1 MELLKNKLSLFALLL
16 VLVLVVAGCKEDD
29 AKKDVSDEPTTEKA
43 KTVFEVASNEY
54 LSNVDVEY
62 SFNFTKSLEEFKTNE
77 KLGYRTA
84 GSEAE
89 LKTGQKIAEEMKK
102 IGLQEVTAD
111 EITVDTWTFEKAEL
125 TFKDVNGK
133 DYHSVLGAYQVNF
146 DTNGVKQFDV
156 IYAGKGTKAELAELD
171 VEGKFLLV
179 DINQEEEWWI
189 NYPAMQAHFKGAAG
203 IIAVQEA
210 GYSEVSP
217 DALNAQDFCGPDD
230 APAFSMSQTDANVL
244 KEAIAATE
252 TGSITVDFDAK
263 STVTFDGKT
272 YNYHGKIIGKDPESY
287 IIYSAHYDSYFTG
300 FQDDHAAIGLMMGIA
315 KAMIDSGYQPE
326 KTIIFNA
333 LAAEEWGVSNS
344 RYDWS
349 TGAYK
354 QVFEARPEWAGKAVA
369 DINFELPAYEH
380 SDSSEIRAVYE
391 LKNYLEDFTKLV
403 PSVDGVYKDGVSV
416 LAPLQTWSDDYSFSL
431 AGIPAM
437 RNDFKQSDFMRSH
450 YHSQFDN
457 DETYNE
463 KAFLFHHNLYGM
475 LGIYYDQ
482 TAVVPLDFTNRLEAL
497 KETVNE
503 EVFALAGVDA
513 APLLAEVDAVLA
525 TVETVNADVK
535 KVNDSYRNA
544 LNAGDTAAAQ
554 KLYGES
560 RDLNAKLLATF
571 KVAQDKLVKLTW
583 EDAQIFP
590 HEHAQTNVENLA
602 LALDALNNGDIATA
616 VDEYLWLID
625 NNWYAYD
632 WDRDVYN
639 YMTDYV
645 LNQPADRLLWGYGR
659 VIGHVDLFDEINSL
673 VAKYD
678 VENADVSAE
687 IKSLSAKLESQK
699 QLLQTLVTEEIESV
713 KAIGEELAK

>member
-1 MELLKNKLSLFALLL
+1 MEELKHKFNLFALML
-16 VLVLVVAGCKEDD
+16 VLVLVIAGCKDD
-29 AKKDVSDEPTTEKA
+29 NVINDDDEQPDNKA
-43 KTVFEVASNEY
+43 ETVFDVESEKY
-54 LSNVDVEY
+54 LSSVDVDY
-62 SFNFTKSLEEFKTNE
+62 SYNFTKGLEEFKTNE

-89 LKTGQKIAEEMKK
+89 LKTGQKIGEEMKN

-111 EITVDTWTFEKAEL
+111 EITVDAWTFEKAEL
-125 TFKDVNGK
+125 LFKDVSGQ
-133 DYHSVLGAYQVNF
+133 DYNAVMGAYQVNF
-146 DTNGVKQFDV
+146 DTNGVKQFD
-156 IYAGKGTKAELAELD
+156 IMYAGKGTSAELAELD

-189 NYPAMQAHFKGAAG
+189 NYPALQAHFKGAAG

-210 GYSEVSP
+210 GYSEVSE

-252 TGSITVDFDAK
+252 DGILTVDLDAK
-263 STVTFDGKT
+263 STVEFDQKT

-380 SDSSEIRAVYE
+380 EDASEIRAVYE
-391 LKNYLEDFTKLV
+391 LKNYLEDFTEFV
-403 PSVDGVYKDGVSV
+403 PAGDGVYKDGVSV

-431 AGIPAM
+431 AGIPAL
-437 RNDFKQSDFMRSH
+437 RNDFKQSDFMRTH

-482 TAVVPLDFTNRLEAL
+482 TAVVPLDFTGRLQAL

-503 EVFALAGVDA
+503 DVFA
-513 APLLAEVDAVLA
+513 LAEVDATPLVAEVDNVLA
-525 TVETVNADVK
+525 TVETINAEVK
-535 KVNDSYRNA
+535 AVNDSYRDA
-544 LNAGDTAAAQ
+544 LNAQDDEAAQ
-554 KLYGES
+554 KLYAES

-571 KVAQDKLVKLTW
+571 KLAQDTLVKLTW

-602 LALDALNNGDIATA
+602 LAIEALNAGDIAAT
-616 VDEYLWLID
+616 VDDYLWLID

-632 WDRDVYN
+632 FDREVYN
-639 YMTDYV
+639 YVTDYV

-659 VIGHVDLFDEINSL
+659 VVGHVDLYDEINAL

-678 VENADVSAE
+678 MENADVSAE
-687 IKSLSAKLESQK
+687 IQSLSTKLEQQK
-699 QLLQTLVTEEIESV
+699 QLLQTLVDEEIESV
-713 KAIGEELAK
+713 KALGQALTK

>member
-1 MELLKNKLSLFALLL
+1 MKKKFGLFSLLL
-16 VLVLVVAGCKEDD
+16 VSALAIAGCKDD
-29 AKKDVSDEPTTEKA
+29 QVIEEKEVTEEASINTSTAFEAKSD
-43 KTVFEVASNEY
+43 EY
-54 LSNVDVEY
+54 LSSVDVEY
-62 SFNFTKSLEEFKTNE
+62 SYNFTKGLEEFKTNE

-89 LKTGQKIAEEMKK
+89 LKTGEKIAEEMKN
-102 IGLQEVTAD
+102 IGLQEVTKD
-111 EITVDTWTFEKAEL
+111 EITVDSWTFEKAEL
-125 TFKDVNGK
+125 SFKDVNGE
-133 DYHSVLGAYQVNF
+133 DYLSVMGAYQINF
-146 DTNGVKQFDV
+146 NTEGVKQFDV
-156 IYAGKGTKAELAELD
+156 IYAGKGTKSELAELD

-244 KEAIAATE
+244 KEAIAASVN
-252 TGSITVDFDAK
+252 GVLTVDLDAK
-263 STVTFDGKT
+263 STVEFDQKT

-315 KAMIDSGYQPE
+315 KAMVDSGYQPE

-380 SDSSEIRAVYE
+380 DNVSEIRAVYE
-391 LKNYLEDFTKLV
+391 LEKYLTNFSTLV
-403 PSVDGVYKDGVSV
+403 PSVDGVYKDGVAV
-416 LAPLQTWSDDYSFSL
+416 LTPLQTWSDDYSFSL
-431 AGIPAM
+431 AGIPAL
-437 RNDFKQSDFMRSH
+437 RNDFKQSDFMRTH

-482 TAVVPLDFTNRLEAL
+482 TAVVPLDFTERLEAL
-497 KETVNE
+497 KESVDE
-503 EVFALAGVDA
+503 EAFTAAGVDT
-513 APLLAEVDAVLA
+513 APLFAEIEAVLA
-525 TVETVNADVK
+525 TVEAVNAEVK
-535 KVNDSYRNA
+535 QVNDSYRTA
-544 LNAGDTAAAQ
+544 LDEQDSETAQ
-554 KLYGES
+554 KLYDES
-560 RDLNAKLLATF
+560 RELNAKLLAAF
-571 KVAQDKLVKLTW
+571 KVAQDQLVKLTW

-590 HEHAQTNVENLA
+590 HEHAQTNINA
-602 LALDALNNGDIATA
+602 LTASIEALQSGDVATA

-625 NNWYAYD
+625 NNWYAFDFDREVYD
-632 WDRDVYN
+632 

-645 LNQPADRLLWGYGR
+645 LEQPADRLLWGYGR
-659 VIGHVDLFDEINSL
+659 VVDHIDLYDEINDL

-678 VENADVSAE
+678 VENADVSKE
-687 IKSLSAKLESQK
+687 IASLTAHLEDQK
-699 QLLQTLVTEEIESV
+699 QLLQTLVNEEIESV
-713 KAIGEELAK
+713 KAVGEQLAN